1 MFVLERFEDAIAV
14 GLSSVSIDLAIGGRF
29 QIAKTLSNIGQAF
42 ARLGDTDRGLA
53 YMQRA
58 REAHE
63 RYGDQD
69 SRADTLLGSAWI
81 LLEAG
86 DVDAASTLCGD
97 AGALVAVTGSG
108 YDTVHERIIRALIER
123 ARGEMDAASRLAAEA
138 RQLAETQG
146 LISYHV
152 YATAIEA
159 AARVDSG

>member
-1 MFVLERFEDAIAV
+1 RVAQAGNLAAKARAEVLRSKGALLRRVGRVHESIEAQIEAIAVFRAVGARRSEARAKSALAYAMFALERFEDAIAL
-14 GLSSVSIDLAIGGRF
+14 GHDSPPIALAIGGRF

-86 DVDAASTLCGD
+86 DVDAASTL
-97 AGALVAVTGSG
+97 
-108 YDTVHERIIRALIER
+108 
-123 ARGEMDAASRLAAEA
+123 
-138 RQLAETQG
+138 
-146 LISYHV
+146 
-152 YATAIEA
+152 
-159 AARVDSG
+159 